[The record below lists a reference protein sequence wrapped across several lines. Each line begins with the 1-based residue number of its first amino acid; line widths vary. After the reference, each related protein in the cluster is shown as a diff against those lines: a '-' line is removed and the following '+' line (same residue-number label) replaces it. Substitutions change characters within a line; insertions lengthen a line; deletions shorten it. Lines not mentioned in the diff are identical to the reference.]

1 MFFRRTHFLPIIV
14 MAGLETPIFKEL
26 FQCFHDPGFPAAS
39 CGHCQLQCPGCQ
51 VLTCNW
57 QKIVEAPGF
66 FLSDS
71 SLGSEIWMLE
81 GFVFSVF
88 CHEKA
93 FFAG

>member
-39 CGHCQLQCPGCQ
+39 CGH
-51 VLTCNW
+51 W